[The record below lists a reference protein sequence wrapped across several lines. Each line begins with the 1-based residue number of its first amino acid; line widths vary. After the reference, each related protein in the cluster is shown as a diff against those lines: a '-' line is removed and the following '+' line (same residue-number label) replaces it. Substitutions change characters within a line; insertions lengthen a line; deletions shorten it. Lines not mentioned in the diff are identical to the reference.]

1 MKKIKKYFDKFKEA
15 TIKNLQSLGGDRYD
29 ADKPYLFTGRT
40 TYSLNQVIEKVREDT
55 DEGIEILC
63 MLMSLTADRL
73 YREKDSSIHIYL
85 TVKQEKKFKQWQ
97 NTFKDKEII
106 DVAGSHFGIKVIFS
120 GIGPVITGFNWKG
133 DEIDLTDYS
142 TW

>member
-1 MKKIKKYFDKFKEA
+1 MEKIKKHLEKFKEA

-29 ADKPYLFTGRT
+29 ADKPYLFIGRNA
-40 TYSLNQVIEKVREDT
+40 YSMNQIIEQIRGDT
-55 DEGIEILC
+55 DEGTDILC

-85 TVKQEKKFKQWQ
+85 TPEQERKYKQWQ
-97 NTFKDKEII
+97 NTFKEKEII
-106 DVAGSHFGIKVIFS
+106 DVAGSHFGIKIIFS
-120 GIGPVITGFNWKG
+120 GIGLIITGFNWKG
-133 DEIDLTDYS
+133 DEIDLTDYA